1 MNFKK
6 RIMRSL
12 INGAAVKKQVDA
24 AFEGLE
30 TCPYSEEHIHELARR
45 IHAGEPRSLS
55 DEEALQIVNLSAALR
70 TSGPRTCCATSGTE
84 NRSGRQPV

>member
-12 INGAAVKKQVDA
+12 INGAAVKKQLDA

-45 IHAGEPRSLS
+45 IHAGEPHSLS
-55 DEEALQIVNLSAALR
+55 DEEALQIVNLSAALTTGFIR
-70 TSGPRTCCATSGTE
+70 AKDLLCNKRH
-84 NRSGRQPV
+84 